1 MMDEKERQEVIDKIQ
16 KMQQKAFA
24 LTHEERMH
32 ICDMGFYNDT
42 IKGYLIAAMRNAD
55 FKNDEINRAL
65 KGLNTAFDDN
75 TADEAA
81 AVYKK
86 F

>member
-1 MMDEKERQEVIDKIQ
+1 MMNEKEIDEAVDKQQ
-16 KMQQKAFA
+16 KMMAKAFA
-24 LTHEERMH
+24 LTHEERMN
-32 ICDMGFYNDT
+32 IIDMGFYNDT

-55 FKNDEINRAL
+55 FKNDEIKRAL
-65 KGLNTAFDDN
+65 KGLNTAFDDT
-75 TADEAA
+75 TADEAT